1 VTEVQGDTVPM
12 ELTDLIVF
20 EELRRL
26 KYRYLRALDLKLWD
40 EFADT
45 LAPDATAHYGNRLDF
60 TGRDAIVGYMRQT
73 VGPEII
79 TVHQCHHPELEV
91 DGDQATGRWSLDD
104 TVIITDRQ
112 ALLRG
117 AAFYEDRYVRRD
129 GDWLIQHTGYE
140 RIYEAMLSLKDVPSY
155 RLTANRWAPSTP

>member
-1 VTEVQGDTVPM
+1 MD
-12 ELTDLIVF
+12 LTDMIAF

-26 KYRYLRALDLKLWD
+26 KYRYLRALDLKQWD

-45 LAPDATAHYGNRLDF
+45 LTPDATAHYGKRLDF

-73 VGPEII
+73 VGPGII
-79 TVHQCHHPELEV
+79 TVHQCHHPELQV
-91 DGDQATGRWSLDD
+91 DGDRATGRWALDD

-117 AAFYEDRYVRRD
+117 AAFYEDRYVRQD
-129 GDWLIQHTGYE
+129 GTWRIAHTGYE
-140 RIYEAMLSLKDVPSY
+140 RTYEAMMSLKDVPSY
-155 RLTANRWAPSTP
+155 RLTANRWATAAP

>member
-1 VTEVQGDTVPM
+1 MTEVQGDTVPM
-12 ELTDLIVF
+12 ELTDLIAF

-45 LAPDATAHYGNRLDF
+45 LAPDATAHYGKRLDF
-60 TGRDAIVGYMRQT
+60 TGRDAIVEYMSQT

-129 GDWLIQHTGYE
+129 GNWLIQHTGYE
-140 RIYEAMLSLKDVPSY
+140 RVYEAMLSLKDVPSY
-155 RLTANRWAPSTP
+155 RLTANRWAPSTR

>member
-1 VTEVQGDTVPM
+1 M
-12 ELTDLIVF
+12 ELTDLIAF

-45 LAPDATAHYGNRLDF
+45 LAPDATAHYGKRLDF
-60 TGRDAIVGYMRQT
+60 TGRDAIVGYMSQT

-129 GDWLIQHTGYE
+129 GGWLIQHTGYE

-155 RLTANRWAPSTP
+155 RLTANRWASTP